1 MLIGGPAEGSA
12 GEALCCR
19 ERPAKKNQKIRRAV
33 CTMWV
38 AILCLASAH
47 ASVLSAPAEPPLTPE
62 NINPR
67 LVAAEY
73 AVRGRL
79 LDRAKEL
86 ESVGRRTVKCNIGN
100 PQALGQRPLS
110 WVRQVLSLVLNADLL
125 EAAEAAACGSSD
137 GEALRAL
144 FPPDAVA
151 RARVY
156 VDAISS
162 AGAYSDSQGV
172 LCVREEVAHF
182 LRERDGC
189 GSEARGQSCI
199 CTSAPSGTA
208 VGQPCSAPLQEEGA
222 ASVTCVGRA
231 CPLAPAPRTTL

>member
-1 MLIGGPAEGSA
+1 MG
-12 GEALCCR
+12 
-19 ERPAKKNQKIRRAV
+19 V
-33 CTMWV
+33 C

-189 GSEARGQSCI
+189 GSEAPEP
-199 CTSAPSGTA
+199 CTSAPSCTA
-208 VGQPCSAPLQEEGA
+208 VGHS
-222 ASVTCVGRA
+222 
-231 CPLAPAPRTTL
+231 PAQHLPPRTFPTELYTVVAPVNTLFCESPGVTSA

>member
-1 MLIGGPAEGSA
+1 MYMY
-12 GEALCCR
+12 
-19 ERPAKKNQKIRRAV
+19 
-33 CTMWV
+33 MWV
-38 AILCLASAH
+38 CAILCLASAH

-86 ESVGRRTVKCNIGN
+86 ESAGRQTVKCNIGN

-199 CTSAPSGTA
+199 CTSHPPALPSGSPA
-208 VGQPCSAPLQEEGA
+208 QHLCRRRVLRPSPAWA
-222 ASVTCVGRA
+222 
-231 CPLAPAPRTTL
+231 APAPSHLPHGAHTIVAPVNTLFCESLGVKSA